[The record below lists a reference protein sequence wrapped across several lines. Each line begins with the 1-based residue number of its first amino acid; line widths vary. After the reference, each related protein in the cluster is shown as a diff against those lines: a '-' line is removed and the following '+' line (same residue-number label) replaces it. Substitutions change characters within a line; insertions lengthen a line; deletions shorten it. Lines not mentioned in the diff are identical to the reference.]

1 MLSKILNHTAS
12 RSLIR
17 STIITPAV
25 LSTAAIRYYS
35 VPPSKFAFKAGP
47 PRLPKEEQEEFEKLQ
62 QIANS
67 QIAIEE
73 FNDQVNQANAAEQ
86 HREHHEF
93 NNSKPPVVNTDI
105 GTFSSLKIIPEF
117 EGNVN
122 PRTGER
128 GGPKQ
133 DPLKH
138 TKDEWSFNGR
148 VIDF

>member
-1 MLSKILNHTAS
+1 MLSKIVYNTTS
-12 RSLIR
+12 KSSLIFK
-17 STIITPAV
+17 SIITPV
-25 LSTAAIRYYS
+25 AIRFYS
-35 VPPSKFAFKAGP
+35 VPPSQFAIKAGP
-47 PRLPKEEQEEFEKLQ
+47 PKLPKEQQEEFEKLQ

-73 FNDQVNQANAAEQ
+73 YNDQIKQKNASTAATDLSNQEQ
-86 HREHHEF
+86 EQEL
-93 NNSKPPVVNTDI
+93 KPPVVNSDI
-105 GTFSSLKIIPEF
+105 GTFQSLKIIPEF

-122 PRTGER
+122 PRTGEK

>member
-1 MLSKILNHTAS
+1 MISKIVFNTAS
-12 RSLIR
+12 KSFIR
-17 STIITPAV
+17 TSITPGV
-25 LSTAAIRYYS
+25 LSTTIRYYS
-35 VPPSKFAFKAGP
+35 APPSKFAFKVGP

-62 QIANS
+62 SIANS

-73 FNDQVNQANAAEQ
+73 YNDQIKENNNGSTEQ
-86 HREHHEF
+86 EL
-93 NNSKPPVVNTDI
+93 KPPVVNSDI

-122 PRTGER
+122 PKTGER